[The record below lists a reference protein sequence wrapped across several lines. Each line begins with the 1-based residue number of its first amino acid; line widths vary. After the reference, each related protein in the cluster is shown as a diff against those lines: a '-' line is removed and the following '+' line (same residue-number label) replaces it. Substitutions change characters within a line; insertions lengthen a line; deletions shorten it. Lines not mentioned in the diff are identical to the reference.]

1 MRVFFALW
9 PDLDTKNQLAG
20 IAAKL
25 PLAAPSRLVPADNY
39 HLTLAFVGEV
49 PSSRLPALLAI
60 GAMQRA
66 RRIRISFNLTEYW
79 ANSRIVVA
87 AAQKTQPELRKLW
100 EQLHQDLVLPAQP
113 GLRAHVTLARKVTQ
127 APVLQAMAAVS
138 WSASSFGLYRSET
151 GGAQSPA
158 YTVVDTWPLLDKT

>member
-1 MRVFFALW
+1 MRLFFALW
-9 PDLDTKNQLAG
+9 PDFDTKNQLAG
-20 IAAKL
+20 LAAKL

-49 PSSRLPALLAI
+49 PSSQLPALIAI

-66 RRIRISFNLTEYW
+66 RRFTVSFNLTEYW
-79 ANSRIVVA
+79 ANSRVVVV

-100 EQLHQDLVLPAQP
+100 EQLHRDLALPEQP

-127 APVLQAMAAVS
+127 APVLQAMAPVA
-138 WSASSFGLYRSET
+138 WGASSFGLYRSET
-151 GGAQSPA
+151 GGAQSA
-158 YTVVDTWPLLDKT
+158 YTVVDTWPLLDET